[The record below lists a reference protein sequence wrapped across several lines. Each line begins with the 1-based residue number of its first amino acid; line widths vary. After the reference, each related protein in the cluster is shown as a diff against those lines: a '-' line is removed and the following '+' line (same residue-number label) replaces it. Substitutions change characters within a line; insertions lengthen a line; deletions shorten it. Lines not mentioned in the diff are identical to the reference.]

1 MASLILGNH
10 YCKVSSLTFQITKNT
25 YTRGFRPATLLKS
38 RLWRRC
44 FPVKK
49 HSVQCINLKCQLPNV
64 RVNFLPFF
72 INVRTSEFETL
83 YKTGVYKNVF
93 SSEFLVVAHIVHS
106 LLNTKK
112 LVKFSFINVLVFAC
126 LSNIFFERI
135 CALNV
140 VLWSQ

>member
-1 MASLILGNH
+1 M
-10 YCKVSSLTFQITKNT
+10 
-25 YTRGFRPATLLKS
+25 
-38 RLWRRC
+38 
-44 FPVKK
+44 
-49 HSVQCINLKCQLPNV
+49 QCINLKCQLPNV

-112 LVKFSFINVLVFAC
+112 LVKFPFINVLVFAC

-140 VLWSQ
+140 VL